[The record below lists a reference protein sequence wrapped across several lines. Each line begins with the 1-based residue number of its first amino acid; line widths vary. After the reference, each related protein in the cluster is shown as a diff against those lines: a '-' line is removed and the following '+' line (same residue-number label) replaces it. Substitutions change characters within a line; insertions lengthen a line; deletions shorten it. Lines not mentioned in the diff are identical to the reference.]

1 MLVLYKMDLIINSF
15 KINLFSPWYSW
26 KIAELVL
33 NNNHSLC
40 NVKLNVHDHDIIYKL
55 LPF

>member
-1 MLVLYKMDLIINSF
+1 VSQFYKNPTKRVVLLQSGSHHHFI

-33 NNNHSLC
+33 NNNHL
-40 NVKLNVHDHDIIYKL
+40 H
-55 LPF
+55 